1 MRVPMY
7 RAASDMLAALN
18 PSSCTRVL
26 TCVMANS
33 RSKLTGQGCHSG
45 VAPAMKQRNLIAS
58 RSSTQASTASLL
70 PSGQHQ
76 FLPSSYDCHPP
87 QAQMVLCDTGYQGT
101 CSRAQAAVAISP
113 SKAAAKAVSSP
124 ADGILTYI
132 YIYIYRLGLSHCQ

>member
-76 FLPSSYDCHPP
+76 FLPSSYDCRPP

-101 CSRAQAAVAISP
+101 CSRAQAAVVISP
-113 SKAAAKAVSSP
+113 SKAAKAVSSA

-132 YIYIYRLGLSHCQ
+132 YIYIEKIHYK